1 MSCDLSGDY
10 DALLVL
16 MLLPRLLFKAE
27 LIVDQLKQQHKVDD
41 ALGSLG
47 SVPPAQTDQLTFA
60 CLLIYKLSSL
70 QMLINRANWS
80 VLCGNTIVCE
90 LGWEGRGGGRRES
103 VMSEKKERERERE
116 RGGRKQVC
124 ACV

>member
-1 MSCDLSGDY
+1 MSGDY

-41 ALGSLG
+41 ALGSL
-47 SVPPAQTDQLTFA
+47 SSITTTQADQLNFV

-70 QMLINRANWS
+70 QMLINRANR
-80 VLCGNTIVCE
+80 LCV
-90 LGWEGRGGGRRES
+90 GGG
-103 VMSEKKERERERE
+103 
-116 RGGRKQVC
+116 GGSGEW
-124 ACV
+124 

>member
-41 ALGSLG
+41 AFGSLS
-47 SVPPAQTDQLTFA
+47 SVSPAQADHLAFA

-80 VLCGNTIVCE
+80 VPTIY
-90 LGWEGRGGGRRES
+90 
-103 VMSEKKERERERE
+103 MYMT
-116 RGGRKQVC
+116 
-124 ACV
+124 

>member
-1 MSCDLSGDY
+1 MSCYLSGDY

-41 ALGSLG
+41 ALGSIS
-47 SVPPAQTDQLTFA
+47 SVASSQADQLAFV

-80 VLCGNTIVCE
+80 VL
-90 LGWEGRGGGRRES
+90 
-103 VMSEKKERERERE
+103 
-116 RGGRKQVC
+116 
-124 ACV
+124 

>member
-1 MSCDLSGDY
+1 
-10 DALLVL
+10 

-47 SVPPAQTDQLTFA
+47 SVPPSQTDQLTFA

-80 VLCGNTIVCE
+80 VLCDAMIGARV
-90 LGWEGRGGGRRES
+90 GVGGQRRGRGRGKGRE
-103 VMSEKKERERERE
+103 EKL
-116 RGGRKQVC
+116 
-124 ACV
+124 

>member
-1 MSCDLSGDY
+1 MSGDY

-47 SVPPAQTDQLTFA
+47 SVPPSQTDQLTFA

-80 VLCGNTIVCE
+80 VLYDKTIVCE
-90 LGWEGRGGGRRES
+90 FGKGGGGG
-103 VMSEKKERERERE
+103 E
-116 RGGRKQVC
+116 RGK
-124 ACV
+124 

>member
-16 MLLPRLLFKAE
+16 MLLPRLLFKTE

-41 ALGSLG
+41 ALGSLS
-47 SVPPAQTDQLTFA
+47 SVAPSRSVADQLAFV

-80 VLCGNTIVCE
+80 VLCVYYDTVIVYMYVS
-90 LGWEGRGGGRRES
+90 EGRE
-103 VMSEKKERERERE
+103 
-116 RGGRKQVC
+116 GGRKDGGRGTC
-124 ACV
+124 TCTG